1 MPIRKPITC
10 FHEISEYMWFWNLG
24 EGKGIEKILLD
35 FSTYK
40 MVSKAK
46 GVDKIIKG
54 RVGRFRKDGCKDYA
68 LNITNF

>member
-1 MPIRKPITC
+1 
-10 FHEISEYMWFWNLG
+10 
-24 EGKGIEKILLD
+24 
-35 FSTYK
+35 

>member
-1 MPIRKPITC
+1 MKERDRKNTIG
-10 FHEISEYMWFWNLG
+10 FLNIQ
-24 EGKGIEKILLD
+24 
-35 FSTYK
+35 
-40 MVSKAK
+40 MVNKAK